1 MFIRL
6 RGMLAV
12 YVPLELFQESFAPM
26 KRIFL
31 FFACVFTA
39 SLSAQS
45 LTVHSMDSVA
55 YVNSHTGSLAE
66 GHIALLNT
74 SGSTQSYILKR
85 IEVGNTGLVDSNY
98 FCWDLCYPTWVN
110 QSQGSVQVNA
120 GAVAYDF
127 SGYAYVMDTAA
138 NGQDTVW
145 YRFENVADT
154 ADFLDVPMIFAF
166 SQTFGQ
172 GEPVQI
178 KNKIYPNPS
187 HSGRVTIEFA
197 PLAQVGRVDVL
208 DMLGRV
214 RAQVLVPAY
223 ANKVVWN
230 VGDAPKGIYILRRST
245 GTMQENVGKVLI
257 Q

>member
-1 MFIRL
+1 
-6 RGMLAV
+6 
-12 YVPLELFQESFAPM
+12 M

-31 FFACVFTA
+31 LLAFSFSVIV
-39 SLSAQS
+39 SAQS
-45 LTVHSMDSVA
+45 LTIQSMDSVA

-74 SGSTQSYILKR
+74 SSSAQSYILKR
-85 IEVGNTGLVDSNY
+85 IQVGNTGLVDSNY
-98 FCWDLCYPTWVN
+98 FCWDLCYPTWVS

-138 NGQDTVW
+138 NSQDTVW
-145 YRFENVADT
+145 YRFENEADST
-154 ADFLDVPMIFAF
+154 DFLEVSVIYAF

-172 GEPVQI
+172 DEPKI
-178 KNKIYPNPS
+178 LKNKMYPNPS
-187 HSGRVTIEFA
+187 STGRVTIEFA
-197 PLAQVGRVDVL
+197 PVDEGGRVDIL

-223 ANKVVWN
+223 ATKVVWM
-230 VGDAPKGIYILRRST
+230 VGDAPKGIYVLRRSF
-245 GTMQENVGKVLI
+245 GAMQENVGKVLI